1 MKGGPHDEK
10 RGISGIAAVTEPFR
24 QTAAAMAATWGLPGL
39 QFLDVP
45 HPIATLATSE
55 LDTRADRLAL
65 LVVDLPAGR

>member
-1 MKGGPHDEK
+1 M
-10 RGISGIAAVTEPFR
+10 TEPFR

-55 LDTRADRLAL
+55 LDERADRLAL
-65 LVVDLPAGR
+65 LVVDLLAGR